1 MQVCRWSGWPAWLMR
16 SEVVTSAR
24 PHVLR
29 SEIRS
34 RIQQSSASSEGG
46 VDVAWR
52 MVVSGIVG

>member
-1 MQVCRWSGWPAWLMR
+1 MR
-16 SEVVTSAR
+16 SEVVVTSAR

>member
-1 MQVCRWSGWPAWLMR
+1 MR
-16 SEVVTSAR
+16 SEVVVTSAR

-46 VDVAWR
+46 VDAAWR
-52 MVVSGIVG
+52 MFVSGIVG